1 MASRTIL
8 GIDPGYG
15 RMGFGMIKT
24 DGRSQEAIDFG
35 VITTETV
42 EFGQRL
48 LTVAKDL
55 ETLLNTHKPDV
66 IALEELFL
74 TKNTKTAIKV
84 AEARGIVLLKA
95 AERGIPVIELTP
107 SQAKAA
113 LTGDGKAPKSAMQQM
128 TRRLLNLPRSVK
140 SDDAA
145 DALAFAIAASTM
157 KTF

>member
-1 MASRTIL
+1 MAARIIL
-8 GIDPGYG
+8 GIDPGFG
-15 RMGFGMIKT
+15 RMGFGMIET
-24 DGRSQEAIDFG
+24 DGRTMRALDFG
-35 VITTETV
+35 VITTEPV
-42 EFGQRL
+42 EFAERL
-48 LTVAKDL
+48 RIVAADI
-55 ETLLNTHKPDV
+55 ETLLLGRRPDL
-66 IALEELFL
+66 IALEQLFL
-74 TKNTKTAIKV
+74 TKNTKTAIRV

-145 DALAFAIAASTM
+145 DALAFAIVASTM
-157 KTF
+157 KIV